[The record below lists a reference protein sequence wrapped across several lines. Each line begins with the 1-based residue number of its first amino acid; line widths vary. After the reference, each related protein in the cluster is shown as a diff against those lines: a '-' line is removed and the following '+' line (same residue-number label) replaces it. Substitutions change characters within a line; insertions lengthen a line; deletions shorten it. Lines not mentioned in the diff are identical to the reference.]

1 MKKTLKISLF
11 APLFLALIIQ
21 QSCKE
26 NEAKTEIIKAYEKP
40 NIIFFMVDDMGWMD
54 SEVYGSKYYET
65 PNITR
70 LARMGKRFTRAY
82 AANALCSPTRAS
94 ILSGKHP
101 GRFSLT
107 TPAGHLPPNP
117 EASLVAEKGAPWM
130 KMACP
135 GSRTFMP
142 LEEFTIAEAL
152 KTNGYTTAHI
162 GKWHLGHE
170 AYWPEKQ
177 GFDINIG
184 GGHHPGPPNFFS
196 PYSIS
201 TLPDKKDR
209 EYITDRITDEAMVFL
224 EEHHKQ
230 PFFLNFWQFAVHAPY
245 QAPLDLISK
254 YENKTDA
261 RGKQNNAIMGGMIES
276 MDKSL
281 GRMLDKLEELKLMD
295 NTIIVFF
302 SDNGGNMYDVVNG
315 EYPTNNYPLKYGK
328 GNIHEGGI
336 RVPCIVAWKG
346 QIEGNTVSNELI
358 QSMDFYPTFLEI
370 TGTLG
375 KPEQLLDGKSLVN
388 VLKKDTPLHR
398 EAIFSHF
405 PHYFPATYNVPSTAV
420 WYNNYKLIKEY
431 GEGENRS
438 DAFKLYDLEADI
450 GETTDISSKNPELVV
465 KLTKMMETHV
475 KEIGGLLPIK
485 NPEYDPNAEN
495 LLGKQNAW
503 PIEQYESY

>member
-1 MKKTLKISLF
+1 MNTLLKRSF
-11 APLFLALIIQ
+11 LFLIIAGSFLN

-26 NEAKTEIIKAYEKP
+26 GQSKNQVSEEFKKP

-54 SEVYGSKYYET
+54 SEVYGSKYYNT

-70 LARMGKRFTRAY
+70 LAQMGKRFTRAY

-117 EASLVAEKGAPWM
+117 KEDLSPKKGEAWM

-152 KTNGYTTAHI
+152 KTNGYKTVHI

-196 PYSIS
+196 PFGIS
-201 TLPDKKDR
+201 TLPDKKDK
-209 EYITDRITDEAMVFL
+209 EYITDRITDEALLFL
-224 EEHHKQ
+224 ENNKDK

-245 QAPLDLISK
+245 QAPIDLIDK
-254 YENKTDA
+254 YRQKTDP
-261 RGKQNNAIMGGMIES
+261 RGKQKNPIMGGMIEK
-276 MDKSL
+276 MDESL
-281 GRMLDKLEELKLMD
+281 GKLLDKLDELNLMD

-315 EYPTNNYPLKYGK
+315 EFPTNNYPLKFGK

-336 RVPCIVAWKG
+336 RVPCIVSWQGHIKP
-346 QIEGNTVSNELI
+346 NTVSNEMI
-358 QSMDFYPTFLEI
+358 QSMDFYPTFLDI
-370 TGTLG
+370 SQTKGN
-375 KPEQLLDGKSLVN
+375 PNQLLDGISLVETLTN
-388 VLKKDTPLHR
+388 DKPLER

-405 PHYFPATYNVPSTAV
+405 PHYFPVTHNVPSTAV
-420 WYNNYKLIKEY
+420 WYQNYKLIKEY

-438 DAFKLYDLEADI
+438 DAFKLYDLNEDI
-450 GETTDISSKNPELVV
+450 GETTDISLLHPELVA
-465 KLTKMMETHV
+465 KLSKMVENHV
-475 KEIGGLLPIK
+475 SEINGLIPIK
-485 NPEYDPNAEN
+485 NPVYNPNAESQ
-495 LLGKQNAW
+495 LGKTHDF
-503 PIEQYESY
+503 PIDKYPSY

>member
-1 MKKTLKISLF
+1 MKKKLSIGLILILISGLY
-11 APLFLALIIQ
+11 LN

-26 NEAKTEIIKAYEKP
+26 KIEVVKAFEKP
-40 NIIFFMVDDMGWMD
+40 NIIFFMVDDMGWVD
-54 SEVYGSKYYET
+54 SEAYGSEYYET
-65 PNITR
+65 PNINR
-70 LARMGKRFTRAY
+70 LAKMGKRFTRAY

-117 EASLVAEKGAPWM
+117 DVSLAAVKGAPWM

-170 AYWPEKQ
+170 EYWPEKQ

-184 GGHHPGPPNFFS
+184 GGHHPGPPSFFS
-196 PYSIS
+196 PYNIGN
-201 TLPDKKDR
+201 LPDKRDK
-209 EYITDRITDEAMVFL
+209 EYITDRITDEALTFL
-224 EEHHKQ
+224 ENHKEQ

-254 YENKTDA
+254 YEQKIDP
-261 RGKQNNAIMGGMIES
+261 RGKQNNPIMGGMIEK
-276 MDKSL
+276 MDESL

-302 SDNGGNMYDVVNG
+302 SDNGGNMYDMVNG
-315 EYPTNNYPLKYGK
+315 EFPTNNYPLSFGK

-336 RVPCIVAWKG
+336 RVPCIVVWNG
-346 QIEGNTVSNELI
+346 EIEPNSVSDEMI
-358 QSMDFYPTFLEI
+358 QSMDFYPTFLEV
-370 TGTLG
+370 TNTQAN
-375 KPEQLLDGKSLVN
+375 PHQLLDGLSLVET
-388 VLKKDTPLHR
+388 LKNDKPLER
-398 EAIFSHF
+398 ETIYSHF
-405 PHYFPATYNVPSTAV
+405 PHYMPVTHNVPSTAV
-420 WYNNYKLIKEY
+420 WYKNYKLIKEY
-431 GEGENRS
+431 GEGENRT
-438 DAFKLYDLEADI
+438 DAFKLYDLTMDI
-450 GETTDISSKNPELVV
+450 GESKDISQEHPELVA
-465 KLTKMMETHV
+465 KLAKMIESHV
-475 KEIGGLLPIK
+475 LEIGGLLPIK
-485 NPEYDPNAEN
+485 NPVYDPKAES
-495 LLGKQNAW
+495 LLGKTHDF
-503 PIEQYESY
+503 PIEKYPSY

>member
-1 MKKTLKISLF
+1 MKITLKYSFL
-11 APLFLALIIQ
+11 PLVVLGCFLN
-21 QSCKE
+21 QSCICQSNTQVIKE
-26 NEAKTEIIKAYEKP
+26 FKKP

-54 SEVYGSKYYET
+54 SEVYGSKYYNT

-70 LARMGKRFTRAY
+70 LAKMGKRFTRAY

-117 EASLVAEKGAPWM
+117 NDDLSPEKGESWM

-152 KTNGYTTAHI
+152 KTNGYKTGHI

-177 GFDINIG
+177 GFDVNIG

-196 PYSIS
+196 PFSIS
-201 TLPDKKDR
+201 TLPNHKDK
-209 EYITDRITDEAMVFL
+209 EYITDRITDEALMFL
-224 EEHHKQ
+224 ENNKDT

-245 QAPLDLISK
+245 QAPLNLINK
-254 YENKTDA
+254 YKQKNDP
-261 RGKQNNAIMGGMIES
+261 RGKQNNPIMGGMIEK
-276 MDKSL
+276 MDESL
-281 GRMLDKLEELKLMD
+281 GRMLDKLEELNLID

-315 EYPTNNYPLKYGK
+315 DFPTNNYPLRFGK

-336 RVPCIVAWKG
+336 RVPCIISWKG
-346 QIEGNTVSNELI
+346 EIQPNTVSDELI
-358 QSMDFYPTFLEI
+358 QSMDFYPTFLEV
-370 TGTLG
+370 TKT
-375 KPEQLLDGKSLVN
+375 KANPNQLLDGISLIET
-388 VLKKDTPLHR
+388 LKNDKPLKR
-398 EAIFSHF
+398 EAIYSHF
-405 PHYFPATYNVPSTAV
+405 PHYFPVTHNVPSTAV
-420 WYNNYKLIKEY
+420 WYKNYKLIKEY
-431 GEGENRS
+431 GEGRNRS
-438 DAFKLYDLEADI
+438 DAFKLYDLKKDI
-450 GETTDISSKNPELVV
+450 GETTDISLQYPELVA
-465 KLTKMMETHV
+465 KLSKMVENHV
-475 KEIGGLLPIK
+475 IEIGGLLPVK
-485 NPEYDPNAEN
+485 NPDYNPDAESKMGKTYDF
-495 LLGKQNAW
+495 
-503 PIEQYESY
+503 PIDKYPSY

>member
-1 MKKTLKISLF
+1 MKTILKSSVLILIVSG
-11 APLFLALIIQ
+11 LFLN

-26 NEAKTEIIKAYEKP
+26 KQEVVKEFKKP

-54 SEVYGSKYYET
+54 SEIYGSEYYDT

-70 LARMGKRFTRAY
+70 LAKMGKRFTRAY

-117 EASLVAEKGAPWM
+117 DAILTKEKGAPWM

-170 AYWPEKQ
+170 EYWPEKQ

-201 TLPDKKDR
+201 TLPDKKDK
-209 EYITDRITDEAMVFL
+209 EYITDRITDEALMFL
-224 EEHHKQ
+224 ENHQNE
-230 PFFLNFWQFAVHAPY
+230 PFYLNFWQFAVHAPY
-245 QAPLDLISK
+245 QAPLDLITK
-254 YENKTDA
+254 YESKTDP
-261 RGKQNNAIMGGMIES
+261 RGKQNNPIMGGMIES
-276 MDKSL
+276 MDESL
-281 GRMLDKLEELKLMD
+281 GRILDKLEELQLMD

-315 EYPTNNYPLKYGK
+315 EFPTNNYPLSYGK

-336 RVPCIVAWKG
+336 RVPCIVVWNDE
-346 QIEGNTVSNELI
+346 IEANSVSDEMI
-358 QSMDFYPTFLEI
+358 QSMDFYPTFLEV
-370 TGTLG
+370 TET
-375 KPEQLLDGKSLVN
+375 KANPDQLLDGISLVET
-388 VLKKDTPLHR
+388 LKNDKPLER
-398 EAIFSHF
+398 EAIYSHF
-405 PHYFPATYNVPSTAV
+405 PHYMPVTHNVPSTAV

-438 DAFKLYDLEADI
+438 DAFKLYNLKEDI
-450 GETTDISSKNPELVV
+450 GETIDISSEHSELVT
-465 KLTKMMETHV
+465 KLSKMLEEHV
-475 KEIGGLLPIK
+475 TEIGGLLPIK
-485 NPEYDPNAEN
+485 NPVYDPNVETK
-495 LLGKQNAW
+495 LGKTHDF
-503 PIEQYESY
+503 PIDKYPSY